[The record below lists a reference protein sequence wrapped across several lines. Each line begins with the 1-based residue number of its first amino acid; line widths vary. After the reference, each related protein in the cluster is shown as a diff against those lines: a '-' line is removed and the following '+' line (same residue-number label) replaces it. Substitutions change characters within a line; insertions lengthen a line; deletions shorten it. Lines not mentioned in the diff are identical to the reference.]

1 MLNYI
6 DFGGIE
12 NLKEME
18 KEVAH
23 IIAKKLNLKQNQV
36 LATLNLLNDKNTVPF
51 IARYRKDSTNGLKD
65 FEVFDIEK
73 QFHKIQEI
81 EKRKTTILKTLQE
94 IGAITSALKQTIIN
108 CWDEKLLEDIYL
120 PFKPKKKT
128 KAEKARELG
137 LEGLAKIIMSQK
149 NQNYK
154 GCLQQFCNEGI
165 SEDEAVLGAKN
176 IMAEWISERSFIRN
190 KVRNTYQRE
199 ALLEAKVKKGK
210 ELEGEKFKDYFKFSA
225 LAKRLPSHRILAILR
240 GEGEKVLSVSLK
252 IDKERLLD
260 FIKSKTVNG
269 KGQASDLVS
278 GACEEAYKR
287 LLKPSIESELINDLK
302 TRADAEAIKVFSLN
316 LKQLLMIP
324 PLGEKSILAID
335 PGFKTGCK
343 IVCLDKQ
350 GNLKHNE
357 TIFPHPP
364 QKKFKESISKIS
376 ALVNAYKIDAIAI
389 GNGTA
394 SRETENLVKNV
405 HFSHEVDVFVV
416 SESGASIYSASKV
429 GREEFPNYDVTVR
442 GSVSIGRRLL
452 DPLAELV
459 KIDPKSIG
467 VGQYQHDVDQTMLRK
482 ELDYVVEACVNSV
495 GVNVNTA
502 SPHLLK
508 YIAGIGETIAQNIV
522 NYRKEHGDFN
532 SRKELKNVARLGGK
546 AFEQAAGFL
555 RVPNGNNPL
564 DSSAVHPEN
573 YKLIERIAQ
582 IKKVEIEALL
592 GDSKILEDLKF
603 ENFELGAFAFRDL
616 LDDLSKRGYDPR
628 KKIRKFEFDRSI
640 ESIQDLKIGMEL
652 PGLVENITNFGAF
665 INVGIKE
672 KGLVHVSEI
681 ANQYVSNPHE
691 HLELN
696 DYVKAKVIS
705 IDMDRK
711 RIGLSLKQV
720 D

>member
-1 MLNYI
+1 
-6 DFGGIE
+6 
-12 NLKEME
+12 ME
-18 KEVAH
+18 REVAQ

-36 LATLNLLNDKNTVPF
+36 SAALKLLNDKNTVPF
-51 IARYRKDSTNGLKD
+51 IARYRKDITDGLKD

-73 QFHKIQEI
+73 QLHKIQDI
-81 EKRKTTILKTLQE
+81 NKRKATILKTIDELGE
-94 IGAITSALKQTIIN
+94 LTPLLTETINN
-108 CWDEKLLEDIYL
+108 CWEEKLLEDIYL

-128 KAEKARELG
+128 KAGKARDLG

-149 NQNYK
+149 TQNYK
-154 GCLQQFCNEGI
+154 AYLQKFCKNGI
-165 SEDEAVLGAKN
+165 SEEDAVSGAKD

-190 KVRNTYQRE
+190 KVRNEYQRN

-225 LAKRLPSHRILAILR
+225 LAKRLPSHRVLAILR
-240 GEGEKVLSVSLK
+240 GESEKILSVSLK
-252 IDKERLLD
+252 VDKLSLLD
-260 FIKSKTVNG
+260 FIKSKTVRG
-269 KGQASDLVS
+269 IGQASDAVLE
-278 GACEEAYKR
+278 ACEEAYKR
-287 LLKPSIESELINDLK
+287 LIKPSIESEFMTDLK
-302 TRADAEAIKVFSLN
+302 IKADTEAIKVFSSN
-316 LKQLLMIP
+316 FKQLLMIP
-324 PLGEKSILAID
+324 PLGEKNILAID

-343 IVCLDKQ
+343 VVCLNKQ
-350 GNLKHNE
+350 GDLKHNE

-376 ALVNAYKIDAIAI
+376 SLVNAYKIDAIAI

-394 SRETENLVKNV
+394 SRETENLVKKV

-429 GREEFPNYDVTVR
+429 GREEFPNHDVTVR

-459 KIDPKSIG
+459 KIEAKSIG
-467 VGQYQHDVDQTMLRK
+467 VGQYQHDVDQTILK
-482 ELDYVVEACVNSV
+482 QELDYVVESCVNSV

-522 NYRKEHGDFN
+522 SYRKENGYFN
-532 SRKELKNVARLGGK
+532 SRNELKKVARLGGK
-546 AFEQAAGFL
+546 AFEQSAGFL
-555 RVPNGNNPL
+555 RVPNGSNPL
-564 DSSAVHPEN
+564 DNSSVHPEN
-573 YKLIERIAQ
+573 YKVVEKMAQ
-582 IKKVEIEALL
+582 IKNVEVESLI
-592 GDSKILEDLKF
+592 GDSKKLEDFKS
-603 ENFELGAFAFRDL
+603 ENFELGAFAFNDL
-616 LDDLSKRGYDPR
+616 IDDLSKQGYDPR

-665 INVGIKE
+665 INIGIKE

-681 ANQYVSNPHE
+681 ANQYISNPHE
-691 HLELN
+691 HLEIN
-696 DYVKAKVIS
+696 DYVKARVIS
-705 IDMDRK
+705 VDMDRK
-711 RIGLSLKQV
+711 RIGLSLKKG
-720 D
+720 

>member
-1 MLNYI
+1 
-6 DFGGIE
+6 
-12 NLKEME
+12 ME
-18 KEVAH
+18 QEIKQL
-23 IIAKKLNLKQNQV
+23 IATKLNLQKNQV
-36 LATLNLLNDKNTVPF
+36 SSTLKMLEEGNTVPF
-51 IARYRKDSTNGLKD
+51 IARYRKDATNGLKD

-81 EKRKTTILKTLQE
+81 EKRKATILKTIQDLGE
-94 IGAITSALKQTIIN
+94 LTPAIKQTIIN
-108 CWDEKLLEDIYL
+108 CWEEKSLEDIYL
-120 PFKPKKKT
+120 PFKPKRKT
-128 KAEKARELG
+128 KAQKARELG

-149 NQNYK
+149 NQNCTGYV
-154 GCLQQFCNEGI
+154 QQFCTSNL
-165 SEDEAVLGAKN
+165 SEDDALLGATD

-210 ELEGEKFKDYFKFSA
+210 ELTGEKFKDYFKFSA
-225 LAKRLPSHRILAILR
+225 LAKRLPSHRVLAILR
-240 GEGEKVLSVSLK
+240 GECEKVLGVSLK
-252 IDKERLLD
+252 VDKVRLLD

-269 KGQASDLVS
+269 NGQASDLVS
-278 GACEEAYKR
+278 NACEEAYKR
-287 LLKPSIESELINDLK
+287 LIKPSIEVELMTDLK
-302 TRADAEAIKVFSLN
+302 TKADAEAIKVFSAN

-324 PLGEKSILAID
+324 PLGEKNILAID

-357 TIFPHPP
+357 TIFPHAP

-376 ALVNAYKIDAIAI
+376 SLVNAYKIDAIAI

-394 SRETENLVKNV
+394 SRETENLVKKV
-405 HFSHEVDVFVV
+405 HFSQEVDVFVV

-429 GREEFPNYDVTVR
+429 GREEFPNHDVTVR
-442 GSVSIGRRLL
+442 GSISIGRRLL

-459 KIDPKSIG
+459 KIDAKSIG

-482 ELDYVVEACVNSV
+482 ELDYVVESCVNSV

-508 YIAGIGETIAQNIV
+508 YIAGIGETLAQKIV
-522 NYRKEHGDFN
+522 EYRKEHGDFN
-532 SRKELKNVARLGGK
+532 SRMELKNVARLGGK
-546 AFEQAAGFL
+546 AFEQSAGFL
-555 RVPNGNNPL
+555 RIPNGNNPL
-564 DSSAVHPEN
+564 DNSAVHPEN
-573 YKLIERIAQ
+573 YKAVERIAQ
-582 IKKVEIEALL
+582 IKKVAIEALL
-592 GDSKILEDLKF
+592 GDAKILEDLKADQV
-603 ENFELGAFAFRDL
+603 ELGAFAFQDL
-616 LDDLSKRGYDPR
+616 LDDLSKQGYDPR

-665 INVGIKE
+665 INIGIKE

-681 ANQYVSNPHE
+681 ANQYVSNPHA
-691 HLELN
+691 HLALN
-696 DYVKAKVIS
+696 DYVKARIIS
-705 IDMDRK
+705 IDLDRK
-711 RIGLSLKQV
+711 RIGLSLKQE
-720 D
+720 

>member
-1 MLNYI
+1 
-6 DFGGIE
+6 
-12 NLKEME
+12 ME
-18 KEVAH
+18 KGVAQL
-23 IIAKKLNLKQNQV
+23 ISKKLNIQHSQV
-36 LATLNLLNDKNTVPF
+36 SATLNLLSDGNTVPF

-73 QFHKIQEI
+73 QLIKIQDL
-81 EKRKTTILKTLQE
+81 EKRKTTILKTIDEQGSL
-94 IGAITSALKQTIIN
+94 SAELKQKISD
-108 CWDEKLLEDIYL
+108 CWEEKTLEDIYL
-120 PFKPKKKT
+120 PYKPKRKT

-149 NQNYK
+149 NQNFNSH
-154 GCLQQFCNEGI
+154 QFCKNGL
-165 SEDEAVLGAKN
+165 SEEEAVNRAKD
-176 IMAEWISERSFIRN
+176 IIAEWISERSFVRN
-190 KVRNTYQRE
+190 KVRYEYQRN
-199 ALLEAKVKKGK
+199 ALLESKVKKGK
-210 ELEGEKFKDYFKFSA
+210 EESGEKFKDYFKFSS
-225 LAKRLPSHRILAILR
+225 LAKRLPSHRVLAILR
-240 GEGEKVLSVSLK
+240 GEDEKVLGVSLK
-252 IDKERLLD
+252 VDKSSLLD
-260 FIKSKTVNG
+260 FIKSKTVKGNG
-269 KGQASDLVS
+269 AASDVVS
-278 GACEEAYKR
+278 DACEEAYKR
-287 LLKPSIESELINDLK
+287 LIKPSIESELMTDLK
-302 TRADAEAIKVFSLN
+302 SKADLEAIKVFSSN

-324 PLGEKSILAID
+324 PLGEKNILAID

-364 QKKFKESISKIS
+364 QKKFKESITKIS
-376 ALVNAYKIDAIAI
+376 SLVNAYKIDAIAI

-394 SRETENLVKNV
+394 SRETENLVKKVN
-405 HFSHEVDVFVV
+405 FSHAVDVYVV

-429 GREEFPNYDVTVR
+429 GREEFPNHDVTVR

-467 VGQYQHDVDQTMLRK
+467 VGQYQHDVDQSTLRQ
-482 ELDYVVEACVNSV
+482 ELDYVVESCVNLV

-522 NYRKEHGDFN
+522 EYRKKNGDFN
-532 SRKELKNVARLGGK
+532 SRNELKKVARLGGK
-546 AFEQAAGFL
+546 AFEQSAGFL

-564 DSSAVHPEN
+564 DNSAVHPEN
-573 YKLIERIAQ
+573 YKVVEKIAQ
-582 IKKVEIEALL
+582 LKNVDVESLI
-592 GDSKILEDLKF
+592 GDPKRLEGLKPETF
-603 ENFELGAFAFRDL
+603 DLGAFTFKDL
-616 LDDLSKRGYDPR
+616 INDLSKQGHDPR

-640 ESIQDLKIGMEL
+640 ESIKDLKIGMEL

-665 INVGIKE
+665 INIGIKE

-696 DYVKAKVIS
+696 GYVKAKVIS
-705 IDMDRK
+705 VDMNRK